1 MPLLRF
7 AAVVLVIA
15 ITLRA
20 SPASAAPPAAPQAL
34 SDAQVG
40 RRLGFIESRLQSGT
54 RSANIWWQ
62 ASYYGW
68 TALTVGQFVVAIAA
82 RDPGLR
88 KDMAVSTVAS
98 SLGVIPLGLFP
109 LPARTAASDLAAFPD
124 ATPAERRRKL
134 AAAERLLE
142 ASAEAEAIGRSWMSH
157 VLSASVSIG
166 FGLVL
171 GLGYDRPS
179 QGVFN
184 AVTGIAL
191 SELQIL
197 TQPTAAIDDLDA
209 YHRLTGG
216 SRALAAKR
224 PEVSGPTLVLHP
236 GGIGLLGR
244 F

>member
-7 AAVVLVIA
+7 AAVILVIA

-20 SPASAAPPAAPQAL
+20 PPAFAAHPDAPQML

-40 RRLGFIESRLQSGT
+40 RRLEFIEVRLRSGAGP
-54 RSANIWWQ
+54 ANTWWQ

-68 TALTVGQFVVAIAA
+68 TALTMGQFVVAVATT
-82 RDPGLR
+82 DPGLR
-88 KDMAVSTVAS
+88 KDMAVAVVGS

-124 ATPAERRRKL
+124 ATPTERRRKL

-142 ASAEAEAIGRSWMSH
+142 ASAEAEALGQSWVSH

-184 AVTGIAL
+184 AVSGIAL

-197 TQPTAAIDDLDA
+197 TQPTAAIDDLHA
-209 YHRLTGG
+209 YHRFTGG
-216 SRALAAKR
+216 SKASAAKK
-224 PEVSGPTLVLHP
+224 PEVSSPMLVLRP